1 MKENK
6 IDKMAQEYKDEL
18 DVLDEIRAENA
29 LRFEGLSEEDFIK
42 QLAEDYEAIYKDA
55 IPGYQVTLFDGFFPK
70 FILCMD

>member
-55 IPGYQVTLFDGFFPK
+55 IEQG
-70 FILCMD
+70 MDIEIISADDEEE

>member
-6 IDKMAQEYKDEL
+6 IDKMAQDYKDEL

-55 IPGYQVTLFDGFFPK
+55 IEHG
-70 FILCMD
+70 MDIEIISADDEEE